1 MIKRESIDAIVAAC
15 RIEEVVGDYVHL
27 AKRGVNF
34 IGLCPFH
41 DEKTP
46 SFIVSP
52 AKGIYKCFGC
62 GEAGDSI
69 RFMMQHEH
77 YSYVEALRYLAKK
90 YGIQVEETEQTPEAL
105 QQLNEREALFAVSEF
120 AAGFFARNL
129 LQTKEGQAVG
139 LSYFRERGF
148 TDETIAKFRLGYS
161 LPSRSSLTD
170 EALKQG
176 YTLENLE
183 KAGLVSR
190 SGEKTADRFFDRVMF
205 PIQNFSGKV
214 IAFGG
219 RTLRTDDKK
228 TAKYIN
234 SPETDIYHKSDT
246 LYGIYQ
252 AKNAIRKADKC
263 LLVEGY
269 ADVISMHQSGIE
281 HVVASS
287 GTSLTTNQVKLIGKL
302 TRNVTVLYDGDA
314 AGIHAAERAVGL
326 MLKEGLNMRI
336 AVLPPEDDPDTF
348 ARKHTRQ
355 EILDY
360 IAEKEKD
367 FLGFR
372 IARFLEQP
380 DHLDPLKKSDFVR
393 AVAADLALIPD
404 AITLSVMVKQSCEML
419 DVAENALLSEVN
431 RLRVKRY
438 VEERR
443 RSQGRP
449 EEGAEAE
456 VSDAV
461 AVLAPEEPKERP
473 VELESVLLTLPDA
486 EKAVLSRLV
495 NYGEREITL
504 DAPETGGEPR
514 TLRVDELVFQD
525 LESDGLE
532 ISTPQYRE
540 FYQLYKE
547 CLEKDAASLRQ
558 QLQAVPDENLH
569 QLYMSLLDM
578 RPQVSPQW
586 KKYKSSIHT
595 IDDSDT
601 ELLQRDL
608 QYVLQTFRMLHL
620 RNMKRQCTDA
630 LKTETDAEESAL
642 LLYKIQQINQ
652 LISVIERKLGVT
664 YR

>member
-1 MIKRESIDAIVAAC
+1 MIKRESIDSIVAAC
-15 RIEEVVGDYVHL
+15 RIEEVIGDYVHL
-27 AKRGVNF
+27 TKRGVNY

-69 RFMMQHEH
+69 RFMMQYEH

-105 QQLNEREALFAVSEF
+105 RQLNEREALLAVSEF
-120 AAGFFARNL
+120 AAAHFARNL
-129 LQTKEGQAVG
+129 LQTKEGQAIG

-148 TDETIAKFRLGYS
+148 TDDTIAKFRLGYS
-161 LPSRSSLTD
+161 LPNRSALTE

-176 YTLENLE
+176 YALENLE

-219 RTLRTDDKK
+219 RTLRTGDKK

-246 LYGIYQ
+246 LYGICQ

-281 HVVASS
+281 NVVASS
-287 GTSLTTNQVKLIGKL
+287 GTSLTTNQVKMIGKL
-302 TRNVTVLYDGDA
+302 TRNVTVLYDGDE

-336 AVLPPEDDPDTF
+336 VVLPPEDDPDTF
-348 ARKHTRQ
+348 ARRHSRQ
-355 EILDY
+355 EILAY
-360 IAEKEKD
+360 LAEEEKD

-372 IARFLEQP
+372 IARFLQQP
-380 DHLDPLKKSDFVR
+380 DHLDPLKKSDFVH
-393 AVAADLALIPD
+393 AIAADLALIPD
-404 AITLSVMVKQSCEML
+404 AITLSVMVKQSSEML
-419 DVAENALLSEVN
+419 DIAENVLLSAVN
-431 RLRVKRY
+431 KIRVKRY
-438 VEERR
+438 VEERSR
-443 RSQGRP
+443 AQGRS
-449 EEGAEAE
+449 EEGTQAD
-456 VSDAV
+456 VSEAV
-461 AVLAPEEPKERP
+461 AVFAPNQPSDEP
-473 VELESVLLTLPDA
+473 VGLESAMLTLPEA
-486 EKAVLSRLV
+486 EKAILSRLV
-495 NYGEREITL
+495 NYGEREITMESADKKGKPYFL
-504 DAPETGGEPR
+504 RAD
-514 TLRVDELVFQD
+514 TLIFQD
-525 LESDGLE
+525 LESDQLE
-532 ISTPQYRE
+532 ISTPQYRQ
-540 FYQLYKE
+540 FLQLYKE
-547 CLEKDAASLRQ
+547 CLEKDAATLPQ
-558 QLQAVPDENLH
+558 QLQAVPDEQMH
-569 QLYMSLLDM
+569 QLYMSLVEM
-578 RPQVSPQW
+578 KPQFSPQW
-586 KKYKSSIHT
+586 KKYKSFVHT
-595 IDDSDT
+595 VDDPDA
-601 ELLQRDL
+601 ELLKQDL

-620 RNMKRQCTDA
+620 RNMKRQYADS
-630 LKTETDAEESAL
+630 LKTETDADESML
-642 LLYKIQQINQ
+642 LLHKIQKINQ
-652 LISVIERKLGVT
+652 LISVIEQQLGVT